1 MVQITYQHIKTYL
14 TMRNCGISLEAIQSG
29 SIQTEKDGEPAHN
42 ASNLSGPTLE
52 TCHVERHCEDGISAI
67 SSTEKCNLEINEV
80 PTLPVNGSEV
90 QKLSLTSEGGFTNK
104 RHKVSETKEVNS
116 TKLKATE
123 SSVVE
128 WLKNLDEGVSGDLS
142 FLIYVCVYMCV
153 PALLCDYNYKKM
165 CCLLVSGYI
174 ERCFGTLQ
182 WIQ

>member
-1 MVQITYQHIKTYL
+1 
-14 TMRNCGISLEAIQSG
+14 MRNCGISLEAIQSG
-29 SIQTEKDGEPAHN
+29 SNQTGKDDEPAHN

-182 WIQ
+182 RIQ